1 MNDPQ
6 PSHTS
11 LSFLI
16 AFFIMFVKVS
26 KKFFF
31 QMKVIFL
38 LIVAATFSQTMAELF
53 LLELD
58 KEIGK
63 ESQDDSD
70 LVEHHGRR
78 EDEANE
84 EDFYTILNRQR

>member
-1 MNDPQ
+1 
-6 PSHTS
+6 
-11 LSFLI
+11 
-16 AFFIMFVKVS
+16 
-26 KKFFF
+26 
-31 QMKVIFL
+31 MKVFFL
-38 LIVAATFSQTMAELF
+38 LIVAAPFSQSMAELF

-78 EDEANE
+78 EEEAKK
-84 EDFYTILNRQR
+84 RQKWSKESN